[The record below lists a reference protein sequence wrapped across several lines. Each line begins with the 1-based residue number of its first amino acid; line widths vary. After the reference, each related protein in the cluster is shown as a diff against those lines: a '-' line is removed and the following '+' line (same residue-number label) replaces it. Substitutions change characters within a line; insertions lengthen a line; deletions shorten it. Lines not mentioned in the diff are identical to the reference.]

1 MRFKPVPE
9 PPESLDGLADARR
22 AVPLVPTPPSECR
35 RRLRRRLDLPGAD
48 AARTW
53 LTFLRAL
60 ELVTR
65 TREGLRRRRTPLS
78 RDRLGTALAER
89 VFGVRELLAALHDA
103 GRPLSGD
110 EAFDRIRHSVPSW
123 ERLRDPDWEA
133 TWRGRV
139 WSLLEWMVL
148 VGMTT
153 GNAEG
158 YLAADR

>member
-9 PPESLDGLADARR
+9 PPDSLDGLGDAHR
-22 AVPLVPTPPSECR
+22 AVPLVPTPPADCR

-60 ELVTR
+60 ELVAR
-65 TREGLRRRRTPLS
+65 TQDGLRRRRTSLS
-78 RDRLGTALAER
+78 RDRLGTALVER

-103 GRPLSGD
+103 GRPLSAD
-110 EAFDRIRHSVPSW
+110 EAFDRVRRFVPSW
-123 ERLRDPDWEA
+123 ERLRNPDWDA

-139 WSLLEWMVL
+139 RSVLEWMVL
-148 VGMTT
+148 FAVATRGA
-153 GNAEG
+153 GG
-158 YLAADR
+158 YLAAGR